1 MKPRLLVALSA
12 IFLATLR
19 AGDPIDFESGD
30 LSEGWTANKG
40 EWIVADGGLRGS
52 ELEADHHAAV
62 LMIPDPHTDSKIT
75 FRYKVDGAKSFALS
89 FNHAKGHL
97 FRVALAGP
105 KLSVSLDKDK
115 KDPASKAEVL
125 DTAELQAKPGEW
137 IELSCEIKGET
148 VKVSA
153 GEAIV
158 SASHPKLAVGKT
170 GYRLVVAGKSVQIDD
185 LAYSSSK

>member
-1 MKPRLLVALSA
+1 MKAALIAALSL
-12 IFLATLR
+12 LALTVGR
-19 AGDPIDFESGD
+19 PADPFPFDAGLP
-30 LSEGWTANKG
+30 EGWSVTKG
-40 EWIVADGGLRGS
+40 EWKVADGALVGS
-52 ELEADHHAAV
+52 ELAADQHAAV
-62 LMIPDPHTDSKIT
+62 LMIRDPHQNSKIT
-75 FRYKVDGAKSFALS
+75 FRYQVEGAKNFALS

-125 DTAELQAKPGEW
+125 GSAELQAKPGEW
-137 IELSCEIKGET
+137 IELSCEIRGET

-153 GEAIV
+153 GEATI

-170 GYRLVVAGKSVQIDD
+170 GYRLVVAGRSVRIDD
-185 LAYSSSK
+185 LAFSSSK